1 MNYLDN
7 LVRRQILS
15 EPNARRV
22 AFWVEPMI
30 DSLVDECAGR
40 DKPLLVAVAGAP
52 ASGKSIAM
60 YHTQERLRERGVSM
74 VSLSLDNFQ
83 LSLHDREVLA
93 NRVHP
98 LFATRGVHGTHD
110 LGLLRSILG
119 QLTDP
124 DRTEP
129 VALPVFEGRFDA
141 PALKANWPLVKE
153 MPQIIAVTGWCL
165 GSVALAPSDL
175 VVPQNA
181 FEAREDPLGQFRRA
195 VNLAIRED
203 YSAIDELFDRWV
215 VTQAPSFE
223 AVLNWMEAQTRDKRN
238 QQGIGGDV
246 LTSEGVQ
253 RFLGLIERNVREL
266 LKTLPDKADYLFTL
280 DQNHKITSYVR
291 SHRI

>member
-1 MNYLDN
+1 MKYLDN
-7 LVRRQILS
+7 LVSRQILS

-30 DSLVDECAGR
+30 ESLVDECADR
-40 DKPLLVAVAGAP
+40 EAPLLVAVAGAP

-60 YHTQERLRERGVSM
+60 YHAQECLRERGVHM
-74 VSLSLDNFQ
+74 ISLSLADFQ

-110 LGLLRSILG
+110 LGLLRSVLT
-119 QLTDP
+119 QLVNLDG
-124 DRTEP
+124 TEP
-129 VALPVFEGRFDA
+129 VALPIFESRFDA

-153 MPQIIAVTGWCL
+153 RPQIIAVTGWCL
-165 GSVALAPSDL
+165 GAVALAPSDL
-175 VVPQNA
+175 VVPINS

-203 YSAIDELFDRWV
+203 YLAIDELFDRWI
-215 VTQAPSFE
+215 VTHAPSFE
-223 AVLNWMEAQTRDKRN
+223 AVERWMQEQTRDKRS